1 MAKYKNKDTGVIVE
15 AMQIEYS
22 CQDIL
27 DFGGGLIRS
36 IQSTGLLSRRM
47 DTFDLEI
54 NREYASPWH
63 FICKTGD
70 YLVKKDTSI
79 FALHE
84 KEFKKCFELVVG
96 ENDNMKNKDK
106 YYVNIYNGNIVKAIK
121 SNDYDGC
128 CINTKDFAK
137 QNPDT
142 YIFKEN
148 NGTYTALPEYV
159 FESCFS
165 LIEADERTITKD
177 TTNDKAVPNININID
192 TKCEN
197 PRDIADAIK
206 RTLSK
211 DFEKY
216 MKECGIVEAELP
228 KKDTYNPLPEKDIFG
243 PVESA
248 TATLKAHERTVR
260 DCILDMMI
268 QEKANKL
275 QDNCFLYLKER
286 INELNKSISNG
297 FTNNMESYK
306 KYVGTLNKLRDIEYE
321 DFMEIKERELKEALG
336 FSSDIRNDHMLYNIE
351 LIAKRVKTKEDSK
364 CTNEQ

>member
-1 MAKYKNKDTGVIVE
+1 VGAGLTAK
-15 AMQIEYS
+15 
-22 CQDIL
+22 L
-27 DFGGGLIRS
+27 
-36 IQSTGLLSRRM
+36 
-47 DTFDLEI
+47 
-54 NREYASPWH
+54 
-63 FICKTGD
+63 
-70 YLVKKDTSI
+70 
-79 FALHE
+79 
-84 KEFKKCFELVVG
+84 
-96 ENDNMKNKDK
+96 
-106 YYVNIYNGNIVKAIK
+106 
-121 SNDYDGC
+121 
-128 CINTKDFAK
+128 
-137 QNPDT
+137 
-142 YIFKEN
+142 
-148 NGTYTALPEYV
+148 
-159 FESCFS
+159 
-165 LIEADERTITKD
+165 
-177 TTNDKAVPNININID
+177 NINLERGIKLLDEIEKKLQEMQNMFNKLNNAKIETNSNGKTDINVTMD
-192 TKCEN
+192 RGLK
-197 PRDIADAIK
+197 DIEDDIK
-206 RTLSK
+206 RALSK
-211 DFEKY
+211 SFEKY
-216 MKECGIVEAELP
+216 MEKNSNIKGSGTIEAELP